1 MTSGFG
7 AVPCRERGSI
17 LIIPRRDKVR
27 EPAST
32 AGRRTGSEVEK
43 VPIGTAV
50 HERTFPL
57 CESLNYR
64 EWSGYYAVSA
74 YEAHH
79 EHEYNAIRNA
89 AALIDIS
96 PLFKYR
102 LSGKDATRLV
112 DRIIT
117 RDVRKI
123 GVGSVV
129 YTPWCDE
136 HGKTIDDGTVSR
148 LQENTYR
155 WTAADPSLRWFHQNA
170 LGLDVKIEDVSDQVA
185 ALALQGPTSGRL
197 LKAVAEADVENLKYF
212 KVTSGKIAGIPVDIS
227 RTGYTGDLGYEIW
240 VAWKDAVKVWDELMA
255 KGKAFDIHAAGMLA
269 LDVSRIEAGLL
280 LIDVDFNGSKKALIP
295 VQKYTPLEM
304 GLGRLVALEKGR
316 FVGQDALRREAK
328 TGPAREIVGLEL
340 SWNAV
345 EAIYEKLNL
354 APQIP
359 AAASRV
365 SVPLYRE
372 GQQVGKATSTTWSP
386 TLKKMIALA
395 TVARGATAVGTRL
408 EMEVTVEAVRHR
420 VPATVVKTPFFNP
433 PRKTA
438 TPVA

>member
-1 MTSGFG
+1 
-7 AVPCRERGSI
+7 
-17 LIIPRRDKVR
+17 
-27 EPAST
+27 
-32 AGRRTGSEVEK
+32 

-102 LSGKDATRLV
+102 ISGKDATRLV

-136 HGKTIDDGTVSR
+136 HGKTVDDGTVSR
-148 LQENTYR
+148 LEENVYR

-170 LGLDVKIEDVSDQVA
+170 LGLDVKIEDISEQVA

-197 LKAVAEADVENLKYF
+197 LRALAEAEIENLKYF
-212 KVTSGKIAGIPVDIS
+212 KVTSGRIAGVPVDIS

-240 VAWKDAVKVWDELMA
+240 APWKDAVRVWDALMS

-280 LIDVDFNGSKKALIP
+280 LIDVDFHGSKKALIP
-295 VQKYTPLEM
+295 SQKYTPLEM
-304 GLGRLVALEKGR
+304 GLGRLVALDKGR

-359 AAASRV
+359 AAASRTA
-365 SVPLYRE
+365 VPLYHD

-395 TVARGATAVGTRL
+395 TVGRGATAVGTRL

-420 VPATVVKTPFFNP
+420 VPATIVKIPFFNP

-438 TPVA
+438 TPVV